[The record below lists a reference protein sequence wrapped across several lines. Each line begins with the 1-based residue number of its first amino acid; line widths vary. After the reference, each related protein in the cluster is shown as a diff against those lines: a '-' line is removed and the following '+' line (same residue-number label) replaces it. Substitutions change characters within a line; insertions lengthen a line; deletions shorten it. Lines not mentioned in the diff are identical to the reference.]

1 MKWLLVLALV
11 ACGGGAKKP
20 AANAKSP
27 AQEEPKTVT
36 DHVVALLPP
45 GAQIVVEIDVDR
57 LRKNPV
63 IGETITTALATPA
76 DFPKDLPSPPL
87 ATADV
92 LVFASY
98 GVGTSN
104 AATIAVIASHAD
116 VEDATR
122 LPASFLDE
130 GVTLWAMG
138 PPDWIR
144 QLEAR
149 AAVAV
154 GKPIHAD
161 EDFLRLRGRA
171 MPEKAPGV
179 SLRVTARLPF
189 DARVALAKESGLES
203 APAQLSLWADVVDDF
218 AVIIDADAVDP
229 GEKVTKKA
237 TARLE
242 RLLRTALQALVEEPK
257 LRALGL
263 SPAIARARLTA
274 GGSWIRTII
283 LVGPAH
289 LKRVV
294 ERAQSSLSDT
304 RK

>member
-1 MKWLLVLALV
+1 VKWLLVLALV
-11 ACGGGAKKP
+11 ACGGSAKKP
-20 AANAKSP
+20 PANAKS
-27 AQEEPKTVT
+27 AVLEPKTVT

-63 IGETITTALATPA
+63 IGETITKALATPA

-104 AATIAVIASHAD
+104 AATIAVIASRAD

-122 LPASFLDE
+122 LPASFLDD

-189 DARVALAKESGLES
+189 DARVALAQESGLES
-203 APAQLSLWADVVDDF
+203 APAQLSVWADVVDDF